1 MTIKC
6 NSGRR
11 HALHSTGSLSDFDS
25 GNIDDMANLILLVQG
40 QAKTYELRNGD
51 TILGRLPDC
60 DIQIDSN
67 MVSRKHARVFPK
79 DGHFYIEDLNS
90 GNGTVLNGQR
100 LTEPTQL
107 RSNDRIKLGPVLFR
121 YENDQSSSSMSSNHA
136 SAAEQAGVSFHAA
149 DTNSTITDRITGS
162 AFDMLDVQ
170 PATKLKAVLEITR
183 SLAGTIDI
191 DKILPKVLDTL
202 FGIFP
207 HADRGCILLLDSQ
220 SKQMVPRAMKHRRAD
235 SDESVKLSRTILK
248 AVMDSKET
256 ILSADASAD
265 SKFSASESISSL
277 SIRSMICTPM
287 IGMNGEVLGVI
298 NIDTQN
304 PLAQFK
310 NEDAQLL
317 AAVAV
322 PAALAYEG
330 ARLMQSYVEK
340 QKQDNEMNIAS
351 AVQLALLPAQMPEV
365 NQYSFFAMYDSA
377 QAVGGDY
384 YDVFPLPNGK
394 IAIAFGD
401 VAGKGVPASLIMS
414 RISTVVRSV
423 VEFTDDMNQAIE
435 KINGQ
440 MCARAVE
447 GRFVTFVL
455 ILLDPSTH
463 LLSMVIAGHMSPII
477 RKPDGSLIEFPDEM
491 VGVPLGVVDGYPF
504 DVVTYQL
511 GPGETVVIYTD
522 GVSEA
527 MNANG
532 ELYGVDRLRNLIKSQ
547 LPETQTLGTAIRA
560 DVRKHA
566 GNHPQNDDITLMVF
580 GRNA

>member
-1 MTIKC
+1 MTHHI
-6 NSGRR
+6 
-11 HALHSTGSLSDFDS
+11 STGHFAPPFLKECV
-25 GNIDDMANLILLVQG
+25 MANLILLVAG
-40 QAKTYELRNGD
+40 QAKTYELKHGD
-51 TILGRLPDC
+51 NFLGRLPDC

-67 MVSRKHARVFPK
+67 MVSRKHARVYPK
-79 DGHFYIEDLNS
+79 DGRYYIEDLGS
-90 GNGTVLNGQR
+90 GNGSYVNGQR
-100 LTEPTQL
+100 IAGPTL
-107 RSNDRIKLGPVLFR
+107 LKTNDRIKFGPILFR
-121 YENDQSSSSMSSNHA
+121 YEGDGSESNSGISSEGAEPA
-136 SAAEQAGVSFHAA
+136 SAGGVVYHKDDSS
-149 DTNSTITDRITGS
+149 STITDRIAGS
-162 AFDMLDVQ
+162 AYDMLDVQ
-170 PATKLKAVLEITR
+170 PAAKLKAVLDITK

-202 FGIFP
+202 FSIFP
-207 HADRGCILLLDSQ
+207 HADRGCVLLLDDRSQ
-220 SKQMVPRAMKHRRAD
+220 QMIPRAMKHRRAD
-235 SDESVKLSRTILK
+235 ADDSVKLSRTILK
-248 AVMDSKET
+248 AVMESKET
-256 ILSADASAD
+256 ILSADASSD

-277 SIRSMICTPM
+277 SIRSMICAPM
-287 IGMNGEVLGVI
+287 IGLNGDVLGVI

-304 PLAQFK
+304 PLAQFR
-310 NEDAQLL
+310 NDDAQLL

-330 ARLMQSYVEK
+330 ARLLQSYIEK

-351 AVQLALLPAQMPEV
+351 AVQLALLPERMPDVEG
-365 NQYSFFAMYDSA
+365 YSFFAMYESA

-384 YDVFPLPNGK
+384 YDVFSLANGK

-423 VEFTDDMNQAIE
+423 VEFVDDVSQAIE
-435 KINGQ
+435 KINGH

-455 ILLDPSTH
+455 IILDPMKHTMSLT
-463 LLSMVIAGHMSPII
+463 VAGHMSPII
-477 RKPDGSLIEFPDEM
+477 RKADGTLEEFPDEI

-504 DVVTYQL
+504 DVVMRDIGL
-511 GPGETVVIYTD
+511 GETVVIYTD

-527 MNANG
+527 MNAAG
-532 ELYGVDRLRNLIKSQ
+532 DLYGVDRLRELVKKQSAD
-547 LPETQTLGTAIRA
+547 TQTIGTAIRA

-566 GNHPQNDDITLMVF
+566 SGHPQNDDITLMVF

>member
-1 MTIKC
+1 
-6 NSGRR
+6 
-11 HALHSTGSLSDFDS
+11 
-25 GNIDDMANLILLVQG
+25 MANLILLVAG
-40 QAKTYELRNGD
+40 QAKTYELKHGD
-51 TILGRLPDC
+51 NFLGRLPEC

-67 MVSRKHARVFPK
+67 MVSRKHARVYPQ
-79 DGHFYIEDLNS
+79 DGRFYIEDLNS
-90 GNGTVLNGQR
+90 GNGSFVNGQKI
-100 LTEPTQL
+100 TAPTL
-107 RSNDRIKLGPVLFR
+107 LKTDDRIKFGPILFR
-121 YENDQSSSSMSSNHA
+121 FEGDSSGSSSSKSGLGEDSSP
-136 SAAEQAGVSFHAA
+136 AAVSFHQ
-149 DTNSTITDRITGS
+149 DESSSTITDRIGGS

-170 PATKLKAVLEITR
+170 PAAKLKAVLEITK

-191 DKILPKVLDTL
+191 DKILPKLLDTL

-207 HADRGCILLLDSQ
+207 HADRGCVLLLDDRTQ
-220 SKQMVPRAMKHRRAD
+220 QMIPRAMKHRRPDAD
-235 SDESVKLSRTILK
+235 DSVKLSRTILK
-248 AVMDSKET
+248 AVMESKET
-256 ILSADASAD
+256 ILSADASSD

-277 SIRSMICTPM
+277 SIRSMICAPM
-287 IGMNGEVLGVI
+287 IGLNGDVLGVI

-330 ARLMQSYVEK
+330 ARLLQSYVEK

-351 AVQLALLPAQMPEV
+351 AVQLALLPERMPEV
-365 NQYSFFAMYDSA
+365 EGYSFFAMYESA

-384 YDVFPLPNGK
+384 YDVFSLSNGK

-414 RISTVVRSV
+414 RVSTVVRSV
-423 VEFTDDMNQAIE
+423 VEFVDDVSQAIE
-435 KINGQ
+435 KINGH

-455 ILLDPSTH
+455 IILDPVKHTMSLT
-463 LLSMVIAGHMSPII
+463 VAGHMSPII
-477 RKPDGSLIEFPDEM
+477 RKPDGTLEEFPDEI

-504 DVVTYQL
+504 AVATREI

-527 MNANG
+527 MNAAG
-532 ELYGVDRLRNLIKSQ
+532 DLYGTDKLRALVTKT
-547 LPETQTLGTAIRA
+547 PGDTQKLGTTIRA

-566 GNHPQNDDITLMVF
+566 GGFPQNDDITLMVF

>member
-1 MTIKC
+1 
-6 NSGRR
+6 
-11 HALHSTGSLSDFDS
+11 
-25 GNIDDMANLILLVQG
+25 MANLILLVAG
-40 QAKTYELRNGD
+40 QAKTYELKHGD
-51 TILGRLPDC
+51 NFLGRLPEC

-67 MVSRKHARVFPK
+67 MVSRKHARVYPQ
-79 DGHFYIEDLNS
+79 DGRFYIEDLNS
-90 GNGTVLNGQR
+90 GNGSFVNGQKI
-100 LTEPTQL
+100 TAPTL
-107 RSNDRIKLGPVLFR
+107 LKTDDRIKFGPILFR
-121 YENDQSSSSMSSNHA
+121 FEGDSSGSSSSKSGLGEDSSP
-136 SAAEQAGVSFHAA
+136 AAVSFHQ
-149 DTNSTITDRITGS
+149 DESSSTITDRIGGS

-170 PATKLKAVLEITR
+170 PAAKLKAVLEITK

-207 HADRGCILLLDSQ
+207 HADRGCVLLLDDRTQ
-220 SKQMVPRAMKHRRAD
+220 QMIPRAMKHRRAD
-235 SDESVKLSRTILK
+235 ADDSVKLSRTILK
-248 AVMDSKET
+248 AVMESKET
-256 ILSADASAD
+256 ILSADASSD

-277 SIRSMICTPM
+277 SIRSMICAPM
-287 IGMNGEVLGVI
+287 IGLNGDVLGVI

-330 ARLMQSYVEK
+330 ARLLQSYIEK

-351 AVQLALLPAQMPEV
+351 AVQLALLPERMPEV
-365 NQYSFFAMYDSA
+365 PGYSFFAMYESA

-384 YDVFPLPNGK
+384 YDVFPLANGK

-423 VEFTDDMNQAIE
+423 VEFVDDVSQAIE
-435 KINGQ
+435 KINGH

-455 ILLDPSTH
+455 IILDPLKHTMS
-463 LLSMVIAGHMSPII
+463 LVIAGHMSPII
-477 RKPDGSLIEFPDEM
+477 RKPDGSLEEFPDEI

-504 DVVTYQL
+504 DVAMREI

-527 MNANG
+527 MNAAG
-532 ELYGVDRLRNLIKSQ
+532 DLYGTDRLRTLVKNESGD
-547 LPETQTLGTAIRA
+547 TQKLGTVIRA

-566 GNHPQNDDITLMVF
+566 GGHPQNDDITLMVF

>member
-1 MTIKC
+1 
-6 NSGRR
+6 
-11 HALHSTGSLSDFDS
+11 
-25 GNIDDMANLILLVQG
+25 MANLILLVAG
-40 QAKTYELRNGD
+40 QAKTYELKHGD
-51 TILGRLPDC
+51 NFLGRLPEC

-67 MVSRKHARVFPK
+67 MVSRKHARVYPQ
-79 DGHFYIEDLNS
+79 DGRFYIEDLGS
-90 GNGTVLNGQR
+90 GNGSFVNGQR
-100 LTEPTQL
+100 IAGPTML
-107 RSNDRIKLGPVLFR
+107 KTDDRIKFGPILFR
-121 YENDQSSSSMSSNHA
+121 YEGDSSGSGA
-136 SAAEQAGVSFHAA
+136 SQAGVGEESTTTGVTYHQ
-149 DTNSTITDRITGS
+149 DDSSSTITDRIGGS

-170 PATKLKAVLEITR
+170 PGAKLKAVLEITK

-207 HADRGCILLLDSQ
+207 HADRGCVLLLDDRTQ
-220 SKQMVPRAMKHRRAD
+220 QMIPRAMKHRRAD
-235 SDESVKLSRTILK
+235 ADDSVKLSRTILK
-248 AVMDSKET
+248 AVMESKET
-256 ILSADASAD
+256 ILSADASSD

-277 SIRSMICTPM
+277 SIRSMICAPM
-287 IGMNGEVLGVI
+287 IGLNGDVLGVI

-330 ARLMQSYVEK
+330 ARLLQSYIEK

-351 AVQLALLPAQMPEV
+351 AVQLALLPERMPEV
-365 NQYSFFAMYDSA
+365 PGYSFFAMYESA

-384 YDVFPLPNGK
+384 YDVFPLSNGK

-414 RISTVVRSV
+414 RVSTVVRSV
-423 VEFTDDMNQAIE
+423 VEFVDDVSQAIE
-435 KINGQ
+435 KINGH

-455 ILLDPSTH
+455 IILDPMKHTMS
-463 LLSMVIAGHMSPII
+463 LVIAGHMSPII
-477 RKPDGSLIEFPDEM
+477 RKPDGTLEEFPDEI

-504 DVVTYQL
+504 DVVMRDI

-527 MNANG
+527 MNAKG
-532 ELYGVDRLRNLIKSQ
+532 DLYGTDRLRTLVKS
-547 LPETQTLGTAIRA
+547 ESGDTQKLGTVIRA

-566 GNHPQNDDITLMVF
+566 GGHPQNDDITLMVF

>member
-1 MTIKC
+1 
-6 NSGRR
+6 
-11 HALHSTGSLSDFDS
+11 
-25 GNIDDMANLILLVQG
+25 MASLILLVQG
-40 QAKTYELRNGD
+40 QAKTYELKDGD
-51 TILGRLPDC
+51 NFLGRLPDC

-67 MVSRKHARVFPK
+67 MVSRKHARVYPQ
-79 DGHFYIEDLNS
+79 DGRFYIEDLNS
-90 GNGTVLNGQR
+90 GNGSFVNGQR
-100 LTEPTQL
+100 IAGPTL
-107 RSNDRIKLGPVLFR
+107 LKTNDRIKFGPILFR
-121 YENDQSSSSMSSNHA
+121 YEGDGSDSNSGVLSDEAGSSSQGKVSYHANESS
-136 SAAEQAGVSFHAA
+136 
-149 DTNSTITDRITGS
+149 STITDRISGS
-162 AFDMLDVQ
+162 AYDMLDVQ
-170 PATKLKAVLEITR
+170 PAAKLKAVLEITR

-207 HADRGCILLLDSQ
+207 HADRGCVLLLDDRTQ
-220 SKQMVPRAMKHRRAD
+220 QMIPRAMKHRRAD
-235 SDESVKLSRTILK
+235 ADDSVKLSRTILK
-248 AVMDSKET
+248 AVMESKET
-256 ILSADASAD
+256 ILSADASSD
-265 SKFSASESISSL
+265 SQFNASESISSL

-287 IGMNGEVLGVI
+287 IGLNGEVLGVI

-310 NEDAQLL
+310 KDDAQLL
-317 AAVAV
+317 AAIAV

-351 AVQLALLPAQMPEV
+351 AVQLALLPEQMPEV
-365 NQYSFFAMYDSA
+365 KGYSFFAMYESA

-384 YDVFPLPNGK
+384 YDVFSLSNGK

-423 VEFTDDMNQAIE
+423 VEFVDDVSQAIE
-435 KINGQ
+435 KINGH

-455 ILLDPSTH
+455 VILDPVKHTMSLT
-463 LLSMVIAGHMSPII
+463 IAGHMSPII
-477 RKPDGSLIEFPDEM
+477 RKPDGTLDEFPDEI

-504 DVVTYQL
+504 DVVMREI

-527 MNANG
+527 MNAAG
-532 ELYGVDRLRNLIKSQ
+532 DLYGTDRLRTLVTKESGD
-547 LPETQTLGTAIRA
+547 TQALGTAIRA
-560 DVRKHA
+560 DVRRHA
-566 GNHPQNDDITLMVF
+566 ANFPQNDDITLMVF
-580 GRNA
+580 GRNAE